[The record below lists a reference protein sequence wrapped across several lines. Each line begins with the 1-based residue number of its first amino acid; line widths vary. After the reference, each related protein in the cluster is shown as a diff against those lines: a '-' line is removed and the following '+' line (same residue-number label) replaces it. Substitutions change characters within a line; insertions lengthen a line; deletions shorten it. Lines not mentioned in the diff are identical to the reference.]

1 MLDGKIVL
9 CSHSDEAFS
18 RLGEA
23 SVGKGSRYYN
33 GGISQL
39 SVFDTNLSPAHVA
52 ALYNQVYSCSQG
64 RSGSWHLI
72 CILLCVLAPC
82 TIFSWWACC

>member
-18 RLGEA
+18 RLGDA
-23 SVGKGSRYYN
+23 AIGNGSRYYN

-39 SVFDTNLSPAHVA
+39 SIFDTYLSPAHVA
-52 ALYNQVYSCSQG
+52 ALYNQVRGGNQG
-64 RSGSWHLI
+64 WSGSWHLV
-72 CILLCVLAPC
+72 CILLCVFTPC
-82 TIFSWWACC
+82 TFCSW